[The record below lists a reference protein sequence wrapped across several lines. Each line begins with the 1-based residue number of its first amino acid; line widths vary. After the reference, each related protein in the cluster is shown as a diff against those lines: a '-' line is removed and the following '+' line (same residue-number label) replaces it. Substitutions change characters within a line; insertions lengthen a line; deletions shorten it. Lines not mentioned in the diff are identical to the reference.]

1 MKRIG
6 FLYEQIVS
14 EENCRLAIINA
25 AKRKKKRGNVQKVT
39 DNLDFYAKDLSERL
53 VRLDFISP
61 YRTRIIKDGLSGKE
75 RELQIPAFYPDQC
88 AHHAIVQV
96 LQPLIMKS
104 SYHWSCA
111 NIPNRGIDRAA
122 KGVERATVRDIKH
135 AKYCV
140 KMDIHKFYPSIPH
153 DKLKTFLGRK
163 IKDKK
168 ALGII
173 HVVIDSYSAQ
183 PGHGIPIGNYTSPWL
198 AEFYLQPLDYF
209 IKQTL
214 GVRHY
219 VRYADDLVLIDSN
232 KRKLRKALY
241 AVIAFVEELGLEIKH
256 DYQLFRIQRN
266 CRSRTHRRG
275 RKIDFVGRC
284 FGIKV
289 TTIRKRRAL
298 ALMRQS
304 RHIRKIQKR
313 NGVVSFRMAAS
324 FLSRCSCF
332 KHTDSLG
339 MKKKYYDT
347 VNIKKLK
354 EVVRNESK
362 RKHFPSNPVR
372 GDIPALGGVCG
383 GQTA

>member
-1 MKRIG
+1 M
-6 FLYEQIVS
+6 
-14 EENCRLAIINA
+14 
-25 AKRKKKRGNVQKVT
+25 

-53 VRLDFISP
+53 VRLDFTSL

-104 SYHWSCA
+104 SYYWSCA

-122 KGVERATVRDIKH
+122 KGVERATMRDIKH

-153 DKLKTFLGRK
+153 DKLKEHLQRK

-173 HVVIDSYSAQ
+173 HLVIDSYHSS

-198 AEFYLQPLDYF
+198 AEFYLQSLDYF

-214 GVRHY
+214 GIRYY
-219 VRYADDLVLIDSN
+219 VRYADDLVLIDNN
-232 KRKLRKALY
+232 KRKLRKAMY
-241 AVIAFVEELGLEIKH
+241 AVMEFVGKLGLGIKH

-266 CRSRTHRRG
+266 CKSRKHRRG

-284 FGIKV
+284 FGIRT

-304 RHIRKIQKR
+304 RHIQKIQKR
-313 NGVVSFRMAAS
+313 NGVVSFRMAAG

-347 VNIKKLK
+347 VKIRKLK

-362 RKHFPSNPVR
+362 RKCLPRNPVN
-372 GDIPALGGVCG
+372 GVLPAVGGVCR